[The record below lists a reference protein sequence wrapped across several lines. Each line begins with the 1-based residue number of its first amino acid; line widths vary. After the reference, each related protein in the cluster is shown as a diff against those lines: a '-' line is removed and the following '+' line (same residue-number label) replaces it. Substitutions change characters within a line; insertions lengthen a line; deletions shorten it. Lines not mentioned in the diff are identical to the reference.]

1 MDIGRF
7 LGIAL
12 LVLLLA
18 GCQWLSPEDEVR
30 LQTAATEP
38 TPAPTPI
45 PIAELTPT
53 VAPAPTEVP
62 TPRTTPKATPTPGLP
77 MPTEKPTPP
86 PPPDSA
92 DTQVMPTQERPF
104 QDNFWSN
111 ASAQEA
117 GDTLERGTD
126 IHALNADGLAPLHIV
141 AAVNPDPAV
150 MRLLLDQGA
159 DIMTLDARGQM
170 PLHWAAGFNSLE
182 MVSLL
187 VDSGS
192 EVHGLDD
199 RDLTPLHVAGANN
212 PDPRVAALLLDNGA
226 QLHAKAKHGE
236 TPLSMAVISNRQA
249 AVVELLLDQGAGTGG
264 EDESGFT
271 ILHRAAFSG
280 ASNVVRLLL
289 ERGSDPNSSH
299 DEGSGPPLLPAAMS
313 GDPLVVKALLEYGAD
328 VHLRDESWGWT
339 PLHVAVSAM
348 TAGYAKGT
356 AIEVAQLLLD
366 QGTDIHAQD
375 NEGRTPLHLAVTYDG
390 DDDGFHELVAML
402 GSERPPIEATDMV
415 GFLLDRGADVEAL
428 NNERETPLLS
438 AAAGSR
444 KPDVVR
450 LLLSR
455 GADVQTVSYRGES
468 ACQAA
473 SRMGWL
479 VDTDVMPQLCGEF
492 GLWLTE
498 TFWRDATS
506 IDVQRELDAGA
517 DVNAQDGKGETPLYK
532 AVLWNSTPSV
542 VELLLYR
549 GADVDLAER
558 HFGWRPLHMAARKGN
573 PVVVAL
579 LLGWGADLH
588 AKVGHGVTPLHLASE
603 FPSDEAGLETVRL
616 LLDRGADIR
625 SRNELGETPL
635 FRSVH
640 SYVDD
645 YPATTALLLE
655 RGADPTARDV
665 EGFTPLHRGVSSHNA
680 LPAVVELL
688 LEYGADARAKSDS
701 GLTPLDIAQRHSAPT
716 EVVRV
721 LVDVT
726 VQSRGET
733 SS

>member
-1 MDIGRF
+1 M
-7 LGIAL
+7 
-12 LVLLLA
+12 
-18 GCQWLSPEDEVR
+18 
-30 LQTAATEP
+30 
-38 TPAPTPI
+38 
-45 PIAELTPT
+45 
-53 VAPAPTEVP
+53 
-62 TPRTTPKATPTPGLP
+62 
-77 MPTEKPTPP
+77 PP
-86 PPPDSA
+86 PPGSA
-92 DTQVMPTQERPF
+92 DTQVMPIQERPF

-111 ASAQEA
+111 ASVQAAGEA
-117 GDTLERGTD
+117 LERGAD
-126 IHALNADGLAPLHIV
+126 IHALDADGLAPLHIV

-150 MRLLLDQGA
+150 MRRLLDQGA
-159 DIMTLDARGQM
+159 DIMTLDARGRM

-187 VDSGS
+187 IDSGS
-192 EVHGLDD
+192 EVHGLDE
-199 RDLTPLHVAGANN
+199 RGETPLHSAAATN
-212 PDPRVAALLLDNGA
+212 PDPRVADLLLSNGA
-226 QLHAKAKHGE
+226 QLHAETQFGR
-236 TPLSMAVISNRQA
+236 TPLSMAVISNRQV
-249 AVVELLLDQGAGTGG
+249 AVVEWLLDQMAVTSSRQTTVLERLLDQGADT
-264 EDESGFT
+264 EDGPGL
-271 ILHRAAFSG
+271 LHLAAFSG
-280 ASNVVRLLL
+280 ASDVVRLLL
-289 ERGSDPNSSH
+289 EWRLDPNAKG

-339 PLHVAVSAM
+339 TLHVAVSAM

-366 QGTDIHAQD
+366 QGADIHAQD

-428 NNERETPLLS
+428 NNERETPLIS
-438 AAAGSR
+438 AAGNR
-444 KPDVVR
+444 KPDVVG

-517 DVNAQDGKGETPLYK
+517 DVNAQDGRGETPLYK
-532 AVLWNSTPSV
+532 AVLWNYTPSV

-549 GADVDLAER
+549 GADVDVAER

-588 AKVGHGVTPLHLASE
+588 AKGGHGVTPLHLASE

-701 GLTPLDIAQRHSAPT
+701 GLTPLDMAQRHSAPP

-733 SS
+733 SN

>member
-45 PIAELTPT
+45 PIAEPTPT
-53 VAPAPTEVP
+53 VAPAPTAVP
-62 TPRTTPKATPTPGLP
+62 TPTPRPTPKATPTPGLP
-77 MPTEKPTPP
+77 MPPP
-86 PPPDSA
+86 PGSA
-92 DTQVMPTQERPF
+92 DTQVMPIQERPF
-104 QDNFWSN
+104 QDNFWSK
-111 ASAQEA
+111 ASVQEA
-117 GDTLERGTD
+117 GD
-126 IHALNADGLAPLHIV
+126 ALDADGLAPLHIV
-141 AAVNPDPAV
+141 AAVNPDSAV
-150 MRLLLDQGA
+150 MRRLLDRGA
-159 DIMTLDARGQM
+159 DIMTLDARGRM

-187 VDSGS
+187 IDSGS

-236 TPLSMAVISNRQA
+236 TPLSMAVTSNRQA

-299 DEGSGPPLLPAAMS
+299 DEDSGPPLLPAAMS

-356 AIEVAQLLLD
+356 AIEVARLLLD

-402 GSERPPIEATDMV
+402 GSEHAPIEATDMV

-428 NNERETPLLS
+428 NNERETPLIS
-438 AAAGSR
+438 AAGNR

-532 AVLWNSTPSV
+532 AVLWNYTPSV

-549 GADVDLAER
+549 GADVDVAEM

-588 AKVGHGVTPLHLASE
+588 AKGGHGVTPLHLASE

-701 GLTPLDIAQRHSAPT
+701 GLTPLDMAQRHSAPT

-733 SS
+733 SN